1 MKICQIFQS
10 TKITFKTLPKAVE
23 ILPKWQNFGR
33 SGHTGCGTVVRPIAS
48 QHKRSAVS
56 ILPLGH
62 RHSLSNIFEMTRKDK
77 SLPKKSIMADPTSVT
92 RKKSPNVC
100 KSCPKMIS
108 EEK

>member
-77 SLPKKSIMADPTSVT
+77 SLSKKSIMADPTSVT
-92 RKKSPNVC
+92 RN
-100 KSCPKMIS
+100 CPKMIS